1 MTDPIKADVPDHV
14 ATADEGAPHYGAG
27 DLVARVEDAL
37 RQAGLAGGV
46 IPWNALAPL
55 DQFHVG
61 GAAATTALAA
71 RLGIEPGFSL
81 LDIGC
86 GLGGPA
92 RHLASVHGCSVIGI
106 DLSRPFIDLA
116 TMLTERAG
124 LSHRVRHMGGDA
136 LHLPFEPE
144 RFDLAWTQHV
154 AMNIVDRR
162 GLYSSIYNVL
172 RPGGRLAIYDVV
184 AGDGGAVQF
193 PVPWARDPADSFL
206 FSADATRAALEA
218 SGFGILNW
226 ADVTDAAV
234 DWATAQA
241 AAGQDRPDRLKA
253 LALPLVMGPDFPDMV
268 ANLGRNLRERRVR
281 LLQAVAER
289 PL

>member
-1 MTDPIKADVPDHV
+1 MPGTNSII
-14 ATADEGAPHYGAG
+14 EHYGTS
-27 DLVARVEDAL
+27 DLVAQVEDAL
-37 RQAGLAGGV
+37 RQAGWGDGPIA
-46 IPWNALAPL
+46 WDALAPL

-61 GAAATTALAA
+61 GIAATTALAA
-71 RLGIEPGFSL
+71 RLGIEPGSSL

-92 RHLASVHGCSVIGI
+92 RHLASVHGCAVTGI
-106 DLSRPFIDLA
+106 DLSRPFVDLA
-116 TMLTERAG
+116 TMLTGRAR
-124 LSHRVRHMGGDA
+124 LSHRVRHVAGDA
-136 LHLPFEPE
+136 LHLPFEPG

-154 AMNIVDRR
+154 AMNIADRH
-162 GLYSSIYNVL
+162 GLYSGIYNVL

-184 AGDGGAVQF
+184 AGDGGEVQF

-206 FSADATRAALEA
+206 ISADVTRTALEA
-218 SGFGILNW
+218 SGFAIQDW
-226 ADVTDAAV
+226 ADVTDAAA
-234 DWATAQA
+234 DWTKAQA

-253 LALPLVMGPDFPDMV
+253 LALPLVMGPGFPDMV

>member
-1 MTDPIKADVPDHV
+1 MPGTNPV
-14 ATADEGAPHYGAG
+14 GHYGTS
-27 DLVARVEDAL
+27 DLVARVGDAL
-37 RQAGLAGGV
+37 RQAGLGDGPIA
-46 IPWNALAPL
+46 WDALAPL

-71 RLGIEPGFSL
+71 RLRIEPGSSL

-92 RHLASVHGCSVIGI
+92 RHLASVHGCSVTGI

-116 TMLTERAG
+116 TMLTERAR
-124 LSHRVRHMGGDA
+124 LSHRVRHVAGDA
-136 LHLPFEPE
+136 LHLPFEPGH
-144 RFDLAWTQHV
+144 FDLAWTQHV
-154 AMNIVDRR
+154 AMNIANRH
-162 GLYSSIYNVL
+162 GLYSGIYNVL

-184 AGDGGAVQF
+184 AGDGGPGQFPGQFPVQF

-206 FSADATRAALEA
+206 KTAGATRAALED
-218 SGFGILNW
+218 SGFAILDW
-226 ADVTDAAV
+226 ADVTDAAA
-234 DWATAQA
+234 DWSKAQA

-253 LALPLVMGPDFPDMV
+253 LALPLVMGPGFPDMV
-268 ANLGRNLRERRVR
+268 ANLGRALRERRVR

>member
-1 MTDPIKADVPDHV
+1 MPGKHPVV
-14 ATADEGAPHYGAG
+14 EHYGTS

-37 RQAGLAGGV
+37 RQAGLGDGPIA
-46 IPWNALAPL
+46 WDALAPL

-61 GAAATTALAA
+61 GIAATTALAA
-71 RLGIEPGFSL
+71 RLGIEPGSNL

-92 RHLASVHGCSVIGI
+92 RHLASVHGCSVTGI

-124 LSHRVRHMGGDA
+124 LSHKVRHIAGDA
-136 LHLPFEPE
+136 LHLPFEPG

-154 AMNIVDRR
+154 AMNIADRQ
-162 GLYSSIYNVL
+162 GLYSGIYDIL

-184 AGDGGAVQF
+184 AGEGGAAQF
-193 PVPWARDPADSFL
+193 PVPWARDAAGSFL
-206 FSADATRAALEA
+206 LCADATRAVLEA
-218 SGFGILNW
+218 SGFAILEW
-226 ADVTDAAV
+226 ADVTDAAAG
-234 DWATAQA
+234 WTKAQA
-241 AAGQDRPDRLKA
+241 ATGQDRPDRLKA
-253 LALPLVMGPDFPDMV
+253 LVLPLVMGPGFPDMV

>member
-1 MTDPIKADVPDHV
+1 MPGTDPI
-14 ATADEGAPHYGAG
+14 EHYGTS

-37 RQAGLAGGV
+37 QQAGLGDGLIA
-46 IPWNALAPL
+46 WDALAPL

-61 GAAATTALAA
+61 GIAATTALAA
-71 RLGIEPGFSL
+71 RLGIEPGSRV
-81 LDIGC
+81 LDVGC

-92 RHLASVHGCSVIGI
+92 RHLAFVHGCSVTGI

-116 TMLTERAG
+116 TMLTGRAG
-124 LSHRVRHMGGDA
+124 LSHRVRHVAGDA
-136 LHLPFEPE
+136 LHLPFEPG

-154 AMNIVDRR
+154 AMNIADRR
-162 GLYSSIYNVL
+162 GLYSGIYDVL
-172 RPGGRLAIYDVV
+172 RPGGRLALYDVV
-184 AGDGGAVQF
+184 AGDGGEVQF

-206 FSADATRAALEA
+206 VSADATRAALEA
-218 SGFGILNW
+218 SGFAIHEW
-226 ADVTDAAV
+226 ADVTDAAAEWTKV
-234 DWATAQA
+234 QA
-241 AAGQDRPDRLKA
+241 AASQDRPDRLKA
-253 LALPLVMGPDFPDMV
+253 LALPLVMGPGFPDMV

>member
-1 MTDPIKADVPDHV
+1 MPGTNSII
-14 ATADEGAPHYGAG
+14 EHYGTS
-27 DLVARVEDAL
+27 DLVAQVEDAL
-37 RQAGLAGGV
+37 RQAGWGDGPSA
-46 IPWNALAPL
+46 WDALAPL

-61 GAAATTALAA
+61 GIAATTALAA
-71 RLGIEPGFSL
+71 RLGIKPGSSL

-86 GLGGPA
+86 GLGGPS
-92 RHLASVHGCSVIGI
+92 RHLASVHGCSVTGI

-116 TMLTERAG
+116 IMLTEQAR
-124 LSHRVRHMGGDA
+124 LSHRVRHVAGDA
-136 LHLPFEPE
+136 LHLPFEPG

-154 AMNIVDRR
+154 AMNIADRH
-162 GLYSSIYNVL
+162 GLYSGIFNVL

-184 AGDGGAVQF
+184 AGDGGPVQF
-193 PVPWARDPADSFL
+193 PVPWARDPTSSFL
-206 FSADATRAALEA
+206 ISADATRTALEA
-218 SGFGILNW
+218 SGFAIQDW
-226 ADVTDAAV
+226 ADVTDAAA
-234 DWATAQA
+234 DWSKAQA

-253 LALPLVMGPDFPDMV
+253 LALPLVMGPGFSDMV